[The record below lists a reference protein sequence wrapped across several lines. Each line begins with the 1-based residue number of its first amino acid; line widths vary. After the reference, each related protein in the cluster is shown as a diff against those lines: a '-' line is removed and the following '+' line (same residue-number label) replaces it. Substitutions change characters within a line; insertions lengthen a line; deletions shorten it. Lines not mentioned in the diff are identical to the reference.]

1 MYILNYLYFIIIT
14 VFGLKFLFQKYGK
27 VRNPLNKK
35 QKLLFDGP
43 ELFWV
48 LTFSTGLLAF
58 SAPGTLDLMAIRLLV
73 LEIFCLTGIFIV
85 KRSPIWS
92 PAMIFYLIYMLW
104 LIIGLSYTPSQ
115 SYGIRVILKYLYPFI
130 VMLFASAAVRH
141 KEVFLKAGLGAR
153 TVAIVSIIISF
164 TPYLERV
171 AFLGVIWTGTARS
184 INYIS
189 ICVFSLALFYHAG
202 RKKKDLY
209 LAILFVIPC
218 ILWVFRTSIMGTG
231 MALMTFFFF
240 KYKTK
245 SLPIILGIL
254 LLFIAAIFT
263 IPSIKEKMF
272 FSDEGKSIS
281 QLQEGK
287 ISMVDINTNGR
298 FAMWEWSLK
307 KYYHN
312 KELIG
317 TGTGNLQ
324 EVFYSLKHP
333 FGSIRISHN
342 DYVQILCDNGLI
354 GIVLFGCS
362 FLIIIFHSFFVYQ
375 NKKYPICIRIC
386 AITAGASTAGVLLT
400 LYTDNVINYSMAT
413 ISYPCGFYGIMLGLM
428 KGYQQTKNV
437 IQHT

>member
-298 FAMWEWSLK
+298 FAMWEVLLNK
-307 KYYHN
+307 FYKN
-312 KELIG
+312 KEIIG
-317 TGTGNLQ
+317 SGTGNTQ
-324 EVFYSLKHP
+324 KFFYSNFA
-333 FGSIRISHN
+333 FGGIKVSHN
-342 DYVQILCDNGLI
+342 DYVQILCDNGMIGLI
-354 GIVLFGCS
+354 LY
-362 FLIIIFHSFFVYQ
+362 L
-375 NKKYPICIRIC
+375 C
-386 AITAGASTAGVLLT
+386 AASTAIIHCFIEYNRKSNYSYVKASAIAAGSAMAGVFLT
-400 LYTDNVINYSMAT
+400 MYTDNVVNYSMAT
-413 ISYPCGFYGIMLGLM
+413 LSYPFGFYGMMLGLI
-428 KGYQQTKNV
+428 KGYKKTIV
-437 IQHT
+437 VR